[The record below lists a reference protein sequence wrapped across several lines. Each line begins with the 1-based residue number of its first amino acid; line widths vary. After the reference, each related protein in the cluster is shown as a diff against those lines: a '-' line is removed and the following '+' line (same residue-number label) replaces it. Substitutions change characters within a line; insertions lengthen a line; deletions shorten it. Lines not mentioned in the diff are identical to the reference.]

1 MCGLLHD
8 ALEQC
13 PEFIPAIFPEQWK
26 ESIRSDWRVRL
37 QFQFSREDIRAA
49 FNQLLHHKELYEN
62 YRLYFFI
69 DGLDE
74 CLETCQEDY
83 YDVVDLLLGWID
95 LAPLDLKLCV
105 SSRNYEVFRTAFD
118 DGMRLQL
125 HELAHSD
132 IANLVIYRLEGFEIC
147 SDTKTAVT
155 GQAGFKM
162 ESLIDHLLTWNNP
175 LDRISAYRTFA
186 VVGKF
191 SELGMT
197 PMTLLRYTFLFD
209 YEIDSNFAMRA
220 EMRGYD
226 LSDADVAIRK
236 VQAQARLNDQSRG
249 LLEIKYQP
257 CRGHLSTK
265 LADVGYVT
273 FIHRSVYDFLQMH
286 HKTHIREACEGFNIV
301 DAMSQIVLA
310 EIKFFGLCSV
320 HSTRLR
326 WLLLKDLPQLLRLCQ
341 EEAKDASTFRFF
353 DELDYAVLCA
363 QGLNSLQDHPGQLP
377 VCISKTG
384 HFTPSACYFSVFHR
398 AIYTQYIGYMR
409 YKIAEDSRLVYDKFQ
424 FTHILACIIESI
436 YDTDLPKAHAWKSP
450 TSRDGSVPIF

>member
-1 MCGLLHD
+1 MERLKQWAGTRRLTLDGLLCGLLHD

-37 QFQFSREDIRAA
+37 LFQFSQEDIRAA

-62 YRLYFFI
+62 YLLYFFI

-83 YDVVDLLLGWID
+83 YDVGDLLLGWID

-125 HELAHSD
+125 HELTRSD

-155 GQAGFKM
+155 GQHIERLLWL
-162 ESLIDHLLTWNNP
+162 ESSP
-175 LDRISAYRTFA
+175 SF
-186 VVGKF
+186 
-191 SELGMT
+191 GMT

-226 LSDADVAIRK
+226 LSEADVAIRK

-249 LLEIKYQP
+249 
-257 CRGHLSTK
+257 HLSTK
-265 LADVGYVT
+265 LADIGYVT

-301 DAMSQIVLA
+301 DAMSQMVLA

-363 QGLNSLQDHPGQLP
+363 QGLNSLQDHPSQLQ

-436 YDTDLPKAHAWKSP
+436 YDTDLPKAHTWKSP